1 MQKFLEISNNT
12 NRPKVLLILEHNGD
26 VLRYGGDLLCGV
38 DEMKFDN
45 RMDDDENKNV
55 RILNN
60 NKKIWLMKKSKEMR
74 LDINDK
80 R

>member
-60 NKKIWLMKKSKEMR
+60 NKKI
-74 LDINDK
+74 
-80 R
+80 